1 MKSGGGAE
9 IRNRGTR
16 FEQSDDLSLR
26 SSGTVHEKEA
36 EVVGNE
42 GDVVQ
47 KGAVTLDIEILC

>member
-1 MKSGGGAE
+1 MKSGSGAE

-16 FEQSDDLSLR
+16 FEQSDNLSLR
-26 SSGTVHEKEA
+26 SNGTVYDKEA

-47 KGAVTLDIEILC
+47 KGAVTLDIEISC